1 MCVKLLNYVQ
11 VKKESLY
18 SESLINRKVV
28 IDMNQIRLIEVNF
41 GDEKKDYRIEIGENI
56 GGRLVQF
63 VKESIVCEKIMVIT
77 DMTVKALYLKHFL
90 VMLENLGVDVH
101 YFVINPGESSKSLES
116 ANEIYSAL
124 AKESFS
130 RSDLIIA
137 LGGGVVGDLAGY
149 VAATYKRGIP
159 FIQVPTTLL
168 SQVDSSVGGKVA
180 VNIKEGKNLVGA
192 FYQPKYVLIDTKYL
206 ETLKDDQWLDGLGE
220 IIKYAFIGEESLYEY
235 LRKNNLESIKS
246 EIANVIESCC
256 MIKRNVVLEDEFDTG
271 LRMTLN
277 FGHTLG
283 HAIEKYYGYGAYSHG
298 QAVAMGMFLIMRQY
312 EHYESLAFSLSKSIM
327 ELLNQYGLYKEEII
341 EEYSQYCLDI
351 VNDKKVINGQI
362 NIIVVDKIGKA
373 RSYPLSIQQA
383 KEFLMKE
390 E

>member
-1 MCVKLLNYVQ
+1 MDQ
-11 VKKESLY
+11 V
-18 SESLINRKVV
+18 
-28 IDMNQIRLIEVNF
+28 RLIEVNF

-56 GGRLVQF
+56 GERLVQF
-63 VKESIVCEKIMVIT
+63 IRESITCEKVMVVT
-77 DMTVKALYLKHFL
+77 DMTVKSYYLDQFL
-90 VMLENLGVDVH
+90 SMLDSLGVDLH
-101 YFVINPGESSKSLES
+101 YFAINPGESSKSLES
-116 ANEIYSAL
+116 ANEIYSLL

-137 LGGGVVGDLAGY
+137 FGGGVVGDLTGY
-149 VAATYKRGIP
+149 VAATYKRGLP

-206 ETLKDDQWLDGLGE
+206 ETLEDDQWLDGLGE
-220 IIKYAFIGEESLYEY
+220 IIKYSFIGNVSLYDY
-235 LRKNNLESIKS
+235 LKEKDLQSIKN

-256 MIKRNVVLEDEFDTG
+256 MIKRDVVLKDEFDTG

-283 HAIEKYYGYGAYSHG
+283 HAIEKHYGYGVYSHG

-312 EHYESLAFSLSKSIM
+312 EYYESLAFSLSKSIM
-327 ELLNQYGLYKEEII
+327 ELLKQYGLYKEEII
-341 EEYSQYCLDI
+341 EDYSQYCLDI